1 MRSVMPKYVMLL
13 NYLQAALNVVMFAVL
28 VVIRTAWRMMA
39 AACGF
44 GSSKNAANSEAV
56 VGERASL
63 IVNGSNANVAAPTP
77 SRKTSAKFIVAQG
90 LHPVHRPSRPSC
102 RPLCGTTLGGRVGC
116 CQGWHLVII
125 C

>member
-1 MRSVMPKYVMLL
+1 MPKYVMLL

-63 IVNGSNANVAAPTP
+63 IVNGSDANVAAPTP
-77 SRKTSAKFIVAQG
+77 TRRTSAKFIVAQG
-90 LHPVHRPSRPSC
+90 VCILFIGLLVQAADHYVV
-102 RPLCGTTLGGRVGC
+102 LQLGGRVGC
-116 CQGWHLVII
+116 CQG
-125 C
+125 